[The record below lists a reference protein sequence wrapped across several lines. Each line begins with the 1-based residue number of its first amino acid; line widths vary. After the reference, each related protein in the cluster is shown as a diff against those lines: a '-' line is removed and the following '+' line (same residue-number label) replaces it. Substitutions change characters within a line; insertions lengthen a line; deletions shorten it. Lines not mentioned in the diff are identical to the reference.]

1 MMETTHKTLQI
12 NSIVFESGDQDV
24 LVKGTVTSGVMT
36 YNTDVLISMSMLN
49 LLISQL
55 QKENESLDFNELL
68 VSEKMDEGQWMYSAN
83 LHHVHH
89 RMIDLG
95 SLAPSESLRQIRA

>member
-1 MMETTHKTLQI
+1 MEATHKTLQI
-12 NSIVFESGDQDV
+12 NSILFESGDQDV
-24 LVKGTVTSGVMT
+24 LVKGTVTSGFMT

-49 LLISQL
+49 LVISQL

-68 VSEKMDEGQWMYSAN
+68 VSEKMDDGQWMYSAH
-83 LHHVHH
+83 LDHVDH

-95 SLAPSESLRQIRA
+95 SLAPSQAIRQIRA